1 MKRRKL
7 EHCVT
12 TERPKTVLICPTK
25 KKGKARKTK
34 GGFSSASFASELAS
48 CSGRVQ
54 GEWGVSHMEAAG
66 M

>member
-1 MKRRKL
+1 M
-7 EHCVT
+7 
-12 TERPKTVLICPTK
+12 VLICPTK

-34 GGFSSASFASELAS
+34 GGFGSVSFASELAS